1 MPDTQATQL
10 QLLVLHQLYKPY
22 VSDPAMVGGDTLT
35 CGECKQDFRLQEL
48 TNFIQHKA
56 LASCSK
62 KDRDSKRKRHSSVSG
77 GSSTGD
83 ECDIEKPDKKDTN
96 YASLGSPSVSGSGQ
110 VDIGEDQAESSSEHI
125 KVEQDIKKQ
134 LFSDAETNTVSS
146 SEPKTYS
153 CSVCQ
158 KQSDS
163 AWSLVQHVQTN
174 HGIQIYNNTTPSL
187 SLSVNN
193 PTSQHAENL
202 RRLHLSA
209 MAEASS
215 KSIDHMK
222 KNAMPPVHPGFP
234 GLGVHPGFPHA
245 GLSSLGGY
253 PHLSSSFLART
264 NSGGHPSLFPHHAGA
279 GHLSNLFPGAPGN
292 QIPTH
297 PFPSNPYFGLPN
309 PFLPGSG
316 TSQLTGQKSPV
327 LSSLSG
333 AKHSSPVSSNYSE
346 LNPYS
351 RHLSSPSLS
360 SSDRLHTAK
369 PSSDKNRENKDNNNS
384 QNIENICSSS
394 EKLYR
399 KLTSAADSLTPSSEP
414 QTMPANLSLSSSD
427 SGKLD
432 EKESD
437 TDQNMEQDSLV
448 TDRPTSTGAM
458 SSGSVDEDL
467 EDESIED
474 CQDEDIAE
482 AEDLSFKTPVK
493 TESGD
498 RSPIF
503 PEAQHSNSLIG
514 ELMNKFGFN
523 DIQEYQEAYKRA
535 QQEYGDSRVKENV
548 NNNNGEFK
556 AKAEASSNSA
566 NIPDSNS
573 PPSNI
578 FSREQENLF
587 AGLWMPGLQSP
598 SHHPRMMHHG
608 DNMAAVRGRGSMRGG
623 GRRSSLRDIP
633 LPPIPPGVQLP
644 PMEPSAIKA
653 LAQKG
658 RLDAIFD
665 PTARKDLIGRGRND
679 TCEYCGK
686 VFKNCSNLTVHRRS
700 HTGEKPYKCELCPY
714 SCAQSSKLTRHMK
727 THGRMGNNTFKCRFC
742 EMPFSVASTLE
753 KHMRKCIV
761 HQKHNSA
768 LSLVS

>member
-1 MPDTQATQL
+1 
-10 QLLVLHQLYKPY
+10 
-22 VSDPAMVGGDTLT
+22 
-35 CGECKQDFRLQEL
+35 
-48 TNFIQHKA
+48 
-56 LASCSK
+56 
-62 KDRDSKRKRHSSVSG
+62 
-77 GSSTGD
+77 
-83 ECDIEKPDKKDTN
+83 
-96 YASLGSPSVSGSGQ
+96 
-110 VDIGEDQAESSSEHI
+110 
-125 KVEQDIKKQ
+125 
-134 LFSDAETNTVSS
+134 
-146 SEPKTYS
+146 
-153 CSVCQ
+153 
-158 KQSDS
+158 
-163 AWSLVQHVQTN
+163 
-174 HGIQIYNNTTPSL
+174 
-187 SLSVNN
+187 
-193 PTSQHAENL
+193 
-202 RRLHLSA
+202 

-360 SSDRLHTAK
+360 SSD
-369 PSSDKNRENKDNNNS
+369 
-384 QNIENICSSS
+384 
-394 EKLYR
+394 KLYR

-474 CQDEDIAE
+474 CQDEDI
-482 AEDLSFKTPVK
+482 
-493 TESGD
+493 
-498 RSPIF
+498 
-503 PEAQHSNSLIG
+503 
-514 ELMNKFGFN
+514 
-523 DIQEYQEAYKRA
+523 
-535 QQEYGDSRVKENV
+535 
-548 NNNNGEFK
+548 
-556 AKAEASSNSA
+556 
-566 NIPDSNS
+566 
-573 PPSNI
+573 
-578 FSREQENLF
+578 
-587 AGLWMPGLQSP
+587 
-598 SHHPRMMHHG
+598 
-608 DNMAAVRGRGSMRGG
+608 
-623 GRRSSLRDIP
+623 
-633 LPPIPPGVQLP
+633 
-644 PMEPSAIKA
+644 
-653 LAQKG
+653 
-658 RLDAIFD
+658 
-665 PTARKDLIGRGRND
+665 
-679 TCEYCGK
+679 
-686 VFKNCSNLTVHRRS
+686 
-700 HTGEKPYKCELCPY
+700 
-714 SCAQSSKLTRHMK
+714 
-727 THGRMGNNTFKCRFC
+727 
-742 EMPFSVASTLE
+742 
-753 KHMRKCIV
+753 
-761 HQKHNSA
+761 
-768 LSLVS
+768 